1 MTYRNPTN
9 GLTERPRL
17 TWLWALLFGVF
28 YFAWRGI
35 WRHALIGAALGI
47 LTVGISWVLYAFF
60 APGIVH
66 RDYLRRGWQPV

>member
-9 GLTERPRL
+9 GYTERARL

-28 YFAWRGI
+28 YFAVKGI
-35 WRHALIGAALGI
+35 WRHALIGFVLAFITLG
-47 LTVGISWVLYAFF
+47 VSWVVYAFA
-60 APGIVH
+60 APGIIH